1 MRVHQYLE
9 NPRASIYFYHKGLIR
24 YEGVMLKGIMDVLT
38 DQEIEYMESMYEKYS
53 LTARTY
59 HKVLRVARTLADMDL
74 CSDIRLEHLQEAL
87 CYRGLDKRYWEEGI

>member
-1 MRVHQYLE
+1 
-9 NPRASIYFYHKGLIR
+9 
-24 YEGVMLKGIMDVLT
+24 MDKFCVLT

-87 CYRGLDKRYWEEGI
+87 CYRGLDKRYWEEEI